1 MNNEKRSG
9 TELVLKT
16 LTSTDFQGKLKT
28 SLPANINPDR
38 FTRVAITSLQQNPDI
53 LKADR
58 NSLYLAILACAQAG
72 LEPDGK
78 QAALVR
84 FGDKVQF
91 MPMVAGIILRL
102 ADCGITCDT
111 QVVHE
116 GDLFDVQYGDDPKI
130 IHKPAKLGSE
140 RGKMI
145 GAYAILRSK
154 DGTVYRE
161 VMDAEQIEAVRN
173 QSRAKN
179 GLLWTQFA
187 SEAWRKSVLRRCAKR
202 IAVPFDQAFERA
214 IQADDAT
221 FDMSQETFTPVE
233 DQSVVAEQQP
243 PAPDEAAHPKVDGEK
258 PASTAQARPR
268 ALAAVVEH
276 RPGAGEI
283 F

>member
-1 MNNEKRSG
+1 MSDNKRTG
-9 TELVLKT
+9 TELILKT
-16 LTSTDFQGKLKT
+16 LTSSDFQGKLKT
-28 SLPANINPDR
+28 SLPSNIDPDR

-58 NSLYLAILACAQAG
+58 NSLYLAILACAQTG
-72 LEPDGK
+72 LQPDGK

-102 ADCGITCDT
+102 AECGITCDT

-116 GDLFDVQYGDDPKI
+116 GDLFDVEYGDNPKI
-130 IHKPAKLGSE
+130 THKPPKLGTN
-140 RGKMI
+140 RGEMI
-145 GAYAILRSK
+145 GAYAILRAK

-161 VMDAEQIEAVRN
+161 VMDAEQIKAVAA
-173 QSRAKN
+173 QSRSKN

-202 IAVPFDQAFERA
+202 IAMPFDQAFERT

-221 FDMSQETFTPVE
+221 FDMSQETFTPIE
-233 DQSVVAEQQP
+233 DQSVVAEQV
-243 PAPDEAAHPKVDGEK
+243 APTQSDATTTQTEK

-268 ALAAVVEH
+268 GLQQVVE
-276 RPGAGEI
+276 RKVAGADEV